1 MRVLI
6 IGSGGREHA
15 IAWALSQ
22 ESPPITIICAPG
34 NPGIASIATC
44 LACSPLDLEA
54 LADLAER
61 NAVDLT
67 IVGPEAPLAAGITDV
82 FARRGRRVFG
92 PTASAALLESSKIFM
107 KTLCRRYGIPT
118 AEFRSF
124 DDADDAAAYIRHT
137 RRPLVVKADGLA
149 GGKGVVVAPEPDEA
163 VGAIER
169 MMVDR
174 RFGEAG
180 ARVVVEELLEGE
192 EVSVFALCDGTAVV
206 PLMPV
211 QDHKRLGEGDA
222 GPNTGGMGA
231 YAPVPSCRTEIVD
244 RITDEVLEPV
254 LWAMAQEGRPY
265 RGVLFAG
272 LMLTSDGPRVL
283 EFNVRLGD
291 PETQA
296 LVPLLESG
304 LLDAVDAVLAGRI
317 HSFVPRWSAESAVC
331 VVLCAE
337 GYPEAPRTGSS
348 IVGIREAEAVEGAL
362 VFHAGTAVQDGR
374 LTTAGGRVINVVGIG
389 DTRAQARERAY
400 RAAEKIEYTGKT
412 FRRDIGARAVL
423 GSEAD
428 RRTAPESEV
437 RV

>member
-15 IAWALSQ
+15 IAWALSH
-22 ESPPITIICAPG
+22 ESPCITSVCAPG
-34 NPGIASIATC
+34 NPGIASIAPC
-44 LACSPLDLEA
+44 LACPPLDLEA
-54 LADLAER
+54 MADLAEQ

-67 IVGPEAPLAAGITDV
+67 IVGPEAPLAAGITDI
-82 FARRGRRVFG
+82 FARRGLRVFG
-92 PTASAALLESSKIFM
+92 PTGAAALLESSKVFM
-107 KTLCRRYGIPT
+107 KTLCHRYGIPT

-124 DDADDAAAYIRHT
+124 DDAGDAAAYIRKT

-149 GGKGVVVAPEPDEA
+149 GGKGVVVAADLDEA
-163 VGAIER
+163 VDAIEA

-180 ARVVVEELLEGE
+180 ARVVVEEFLTGD

-211 QDHKRLGEGDA
+211 QDHKRVGEGDA

-231 YAPVPSCRTEIVD
+231 YAPVRSCRPEVVD

-272 LMLTSDGPRVL
+272 LMLTADGPRVL

-296 LVPLLESG
+296 LVPLWDSS
-304 LLDAVDAVLAGRI
+304 LLDAVDAVLAGRV
-317 HSFVPRWSAESAVC
+317 HSFAPRWRAASAVC
-331 VVLCAE
+331 VVLCAD
-337 GYPEAPRTGSS
+337 GYPATPRTGNS
-348 IVGIREAEAVEGAL
+348 IFGIREAEAEEGVL
-362 VFHAGTAVQDGR
+362 VFHAGTALHDGQ
-374 LTTAGGRVINVVGIG
+374 LTTAGGRVLNVVGTG
-389 DTRAQARERAY
+389 GTLAQARGRAY
-400 RAAEKIEYTGKT
+400 RAVEKIEYAGKV
-412 FRRDIGARAVL
+412 FRRDIGARAVR
-423 GSEAD
+423 GAEAD
-428 RRTAPESEV
+428 RRTAPEPDV